1 MEQGPEKAKVKKKKT
16 ARIGKQASISCVS
29 DAKLGSNHGVS
40 DMASEAAT
48 YKPLCFHHYNCWLF
62 SQTELKIDLTGHG
75 PSDTGINNLTSDQL
89 SIALIVCNRF
99 NFNMS
104 EHDVKVVD

>member
-1 MEQGPEKAKVKKKKT
+1 MEQGPEKAKVKTKKT

-48 YKPLCFHHYNCWLF
+48 SKPLCFHH
-62 SQTELKIDLTGHG
+62 
-75 PSDTGINNLTSDQL
+75 
-89 SIALIVCNRF
+89 
-99 NFNMS
+99 
-104 EHDVKVVD
+104 